1 MTDRHDRADRFA
13 ALFEA
18 ITGRSTVTERQRIDV
33 AVRCDERGTETD
45 VAAYLD
51 TVATARGFDDVI
63 E

>member
-18 ITGRSTVTERQRIDV
+18 VTGRSTVTERQRTDV

-45 VAAYLD
+45 VATYLD
-51 TVATARGFDDVI
+51 TVATTRGFEDVV

>member
-18 ITGRSTVTERQRIDV
+18 VTGRSTVTERQRTDV